1 EIKYL
6 IKYSITYI
14 LKTKFFLA
22 FYIIYKAIIIERNI
36 RGAFKRA
43 SFISLNLERIISKL
57 NI

>member
-6 IKYSITYI
+6 IRSSITYI

-22 FYIIYKAIIIERNI
+22 FYTIYKAIIIKRNI
-36 RGAFKRA
+36 RGAFKGA
-43 SFISLNLERIISKL
+43 SFIPFDLEAIVLKL

>member
-6 IKYSITYI
+6 IKYFITYV

-22 FYIIYKAIIIERNI
+22 FYAIYKAIIIERNI
-36 RGAFKRA
+36 RGAFKGA
-43 SFISLNLERIISKL
+43 SFIPLNLEAIVLKL